1 MKASDMLRNNNGLK
15 TTQSVLNKQQSGV
28 DAAQKVAQT
37 QAPVFTQQ
45 QLDAAGKKI
54 DQMNA
59 ATPQNETPTMK
70 AAREKTIATQQAIAN
85 GVDVNQGA
93 TSDEEDKPSVPIVKK
108 EDLKPQPKQLSYADM
123 YKILNPELNET
134 AEQRANR
141 EKKERT
147 KARIAALGDG
157 LRALSN
163 IYFATNGAK
172 VIHNPESDMTKAVNK
187 RKSYMDAQREKN
199 RASWLAGYQ
208 RALALD
214 EEARKNNL
222 TLAEQMR
229 YHDMQNDINKVKA
242 DQGQQKIDQG
252 QQRIDQGNRRLD
264 LSELKYTNDA
274 EYKDN
279 QLKIKKM
286 LADGQISHWAAQDAL
301 ARLREGRIANKA
313 QKSSGG
319 NQTTAGYWYEY
330 YDLMDT
336 PEGQKKINEL
346 KRKLRI
352 KNVTQTNVRYIMDRL
367 KGRRSSTGGTSSGG
381 GASSGGGKHT
391 THKAGGSSAG
401 GKKKTGVKW

>member
-1 MKASDMLRNNNGLK
+1 MKASDMLRSNNGLK

-45 QLDAAGKKI
+45 QLDAAGKKV

-70 AAREKTIATQQAIAN
+70 AARAKTIATQQAIAN

-93 TSDEEDKPSVPIVKK
+93 PSDEEDKPSVPIVKK
-108 EDLKPQPKQLSYADM
+108 EEPKPQPKQLSYADM
-123 YKILNPELNET
+123 YKMLNPEHQET

-163 IYFATNGAK
+163 IYFATKGAK
-172 VIHNPESDMTKAVNK
+172 VVHNPESDMTKAVNK
-187 RKSYMDAQREKN
+187 RKAYMDAQREKN

-222 TLAEQMR
+222 TLAEQIR
-229 YHDMQNDINKVKA
+229 HNVENEGIAKTKL
-242 DQGQQKIDQG
+242 DQS
-252 QQRIDQGNRRLD
+252 QQRIDINRMRI
-264 LSELKYTNDA
+264 TNQQ
-274 EYKDN
+274 EYN
-279 QLKIKKM
+279 Q
-286 LADGQISHWAAQDAL
+286 
-301 ARLREGRIANKA
+301 ARLELDRLWKENRISQGEKELAIKLLNAQARQIAANK
-313 QKSSGG
+313 SGG
-319 NQTTAGYWYEY
+319 GRGSRGGSSKEDWDSEYLKLNGEYPSEVANASETVAKGGIKPNTTAGRK
-330 YDLMDT
+330 
-336 PEGQKKINEL
+336 QVVKIVRKKIAH
-346 KRKLRI
+346 
-352 KNVTQTNVRYIMDRL
+352 
-367 KGRRSSTGGTSSGG
+367 KG
-381 GASSGGGKHT
+381 
-391 THKAGGSSAG
+391 GGSSHGGGSSSTG
-401 GKKKTGVKW
+401 GKKKTGVNWIK

>member
-28 DAAQKVAQT
+28 DAANKVAQT

-45 QLDAAGKKI
+45 QLDAAGKKV

-59 ATPQNETPTMK
+59 ATPTDDAMK
-70 AAREKTIATQQAIAN
+70 AARAKTIATQQAIAN

-93 TSDEEDKPSVPIVKK
+93 PSDEEDKPSVPIVKK
-108 EDLKPQPKQLSYADM
+108 EEPAEQPKQLSYADM
-123 YKILNPELNET
+123 YKMLNPEHQET
-134 AEQRANR
+134 EEQRANR

-163 IYFATNGAK
+163 IYFATKGAK
-172 VIHNPESDMTKAVNK
+172 VVHNPESDMTKVVNK
-187 RKSYMDAQREKN
+187 RKAYIDEQREKN

-229 YHDMQNDINKVKA
+229 YHDMQNEINKVKA
-242 DQGQQKIDQG
+242 DQG

-264 LSELKYTNDA
+264 LSEIKINSDADYKNFMKVLKT
-274 EYKDN
+274 K
-279 QLKIKKM
+279 
-286 LADGQISHWAAQDAL
+286 LADGQLKHWQAVDAAATLRARRAGRSTPNKEDYDAALLDISDRDPDGL
-301 ARLREGRIANKA
+301 AGAYESVGKAGQKGTPKRVVTAYRKNKA
-313 QKSSGG
+313 K
-319 NQTTAGYWYEY
+319 
-330 YDLMDT
+330 
-336 PEGQKKINEL
+336 
-346 KRKLRI
+346 
-352 KNVTQTNVRYIMDRL
+352 
-367 KGRRSSTGGTSSGG
+367 TSSKGG
-381 GASSGGGKHT
+381 GSTSNNSRAKQL
-391 THKAGGSSAG
+391 A
-401 GKKKTGVKW
+401 KKYGF

>member
-28 DAAQKVAQT
+28 DAAQKAS
-37 QAPVFTQQ
+37 PE
-45 QLDAAGKKI
+45 
-54 DQMNA
+54 QMNMNTA
-59 ATPQNETPTMK
+59 QAMLHGKEEQLTPPKDAHEQ
-70 AAREKTIATQQAIAN
+70 AARMNQQTAEGMLN
-85 GVDVNQGA
+85 GSIP
-93 TSDEEDKPSVPIVKK
+93 TDKSSVPIVKK
-108 EDLKPQPKQLSYADM
+108 EEQNPQPKQLSYADM
-123 YKILNPELNET
+123 YKMLNPEET

-163 IYFATNGAK
+163 IYFATKGAK
-172 VIHNPESDMTKAVNK
+172 VVHNPESDMTKVVNK
-187 RKSYMDAQREKN
+187 RKEYMDAQREKN
-199 RASWLAGYQ
+199 RAAWLAGYQ
-208 RALALD
+208 RAMALD
-214 EEARKNNL
+214 EEARKNDL
-222 TLAEQMR
+222 TLAEQIR
-229 YHDMQNDINKVKA
+229 YHDMMNENNKTKN
-242 DQGQQKIDQG
+242 DQG

-279 QLKIKKM
+279 KLKIEKM
-286 LADGQISHWAAQDAL
+286 LADGKISHWAAQDTL

-319 NQTTAGYWYEY
+319 NKTTAGYWYEY
-330 YDLMDT
+330 YDMMDT
-336 PEGQKKINEL
+336 PEGQKNINEL

-352 KNVTQTNVRYIMDRL
+352 KNITQTNVRYIMDRL
-367 KGRRSSTGGTSSGG
+367 KGRSSSAGG
-381 GASSGGGKHT
+381 GKSSGGGKHT
-391 THKAGGSSAG
+391 THKAGGSSSAV

>member
-15 TTQSVLNKQQSGV
+15 STHSVLNKQQSGV
-28 DAAQKVAQT
+28 DAANKVAQT

-45 QLDAAGKKI
+45 QLDAASKKV

-85 GVDVNQGA
+85 GVDVNQSA
-93 TSDEEDKPSVPIVKK
+93 PSDEEDKPSVPIVKK
-108 EDLKPQPKQLSYADM
+108 EEPKPQPKQLSYADM
-123 YKILNPELNET
+123 YKILNPEQQET

-163 IYFATNGAK
+163 IYFATKGAK
-172 VIHNPESDMTKAVNK
+172 VVHNPESDMTKAVNK
-187 RKSYMDAQREKN
+187 RKAYMDAQREKN

-242 DQGQQKIDQG
+242 DQGQQRINQNQQKID
-252 QQRIDQGNRRLD
+252 
-264 LSELKYTNDA
+264 LSKLKYTNDA

-279 QLKIKKM
+279 QMKIKKM

-319 NQTTAGYWYEY
+319 KQTTAGYWYEY
-330 YDLMDT
+330 YDMMDT
-336 PEGQKKINEL
+336 PEGQKKINEI

-367 KGRRSSTGGTSSGG
+367 KGRSSSTGGG

-391 THKAGGSSAG
+391 THKAGGSSSAG

>member
-15 TTQSVLNKQQSGV
+15 TTQSVLNKQKSGV
-28 DAAQKVAQT
+28 DAANKVAQT

-45 QLDAAGKKI
+45 QLDAAGKKV

-93 TSDEEDKPSVPIVKK
+93 SSDDEDKPSIPIVKK
-108 EDLKPQPKQLSYADM
+108 EETKPQPKQLSYADM
-123 YKILNPELNET
+123 YKMLNPEHQET

-147 KARIAALGDG
+147 KARIVALGDG

-172 VIHNPESDMTKAVNK
+172 VVHNPESDMTKAINK
-187 RKSYMDAQREKN
+187 RKAYMDAQREKN

-229 YHDMQNDINKVKA
+229 YHDMQNDINKVKN
-242 DQGQQKIDQG
+242 DQG

-279 QLKIKKM
+279 QMKIKKM

-336 PEGQKKINEL
+336 PEGQKKINEI

-352 KNVTQTNVRYIMDRL
+352 KNVTQTNVRYIIDRL
-367 KGRRSSTGGTSSGG
+367 KGRRSSTGGG

-391 THKAGGSSAG
+391 THKASGSSSAG

>member
-1 MKASDMLRNNNGLK
+1 MKASDMLRSNNGLK

-28 DAAQKVAQT
+28 DAAQKAS
-37 QAPVFTQQ
+37 PE
-45 QLDAAGKKI
+45 
-54 DQMNA
+54 QMNMNTA
-59 ATPQNETPTMK
+59 QAMLQGKGEQLTPPKDAHEQ
-70 AAREKTIATQQAIAN
+70 AARMNQQTAEGMLN
-85 GVDVNQGA
+85 GSIP
-93 TSDEEDKPSVPIVKK
+93 TDKPSVPIVKK
-108 EDLKPQPKQLSYADM
+108 DEPKPQPKQLSYADM
-123 YKILNPELNET
+123 YKMLNPEHEET
-134 AEQRANR
+134 AEQKANR

-163 IYFATNGAK
+163 IYFATKGAK
-172 VIHNPESDMTKAVNK
+172 VVHNPESDMTKVVNK
-187 RKSYMDAQREKN
+187 RKEYMDAQRERN
-199 RASWLAGYQ
+199 RAAWLAGYQ
-208 RALALD
+208 RAMALD
-214 EEARKNNL
+214 EEARKNDL
-222 TLAEQMR
+222 TLAEQIR
-229 YHDMQNDINKVKA
+229 YHDMMNDNNKAKN
-242 DQGQQKIDQG
+242 DLGQQRIDQG

-301 ARLREGRIANKA
+301 ARLREGRISNKA

-319 NQTTAGYWYEY
+319 NKTTAGYWYEY

-336 PEGQKKINEL
+336 PDGQKKINEL
-346 KRKLRI
+346 KRRLRI

-367 KGRRSSTGGTSSGG
+367 KGRSSSAGG
-381 GASSGGGKHT
+381 GKSSGGGKHT
-391 THKAGGSSAG
+391 THKAGGSSSAG

>member
-15 TTQSVLNKQQSGV
+15 TTQSVLNKQQSGA

-45 QLDAAGKKI
+45 QLDAAGKKV

-59 ATPQNETPTMK
+59 ATPTDDAMK
-70 AAREKTIATQQAIAN
+70 AARAKTIATQQAIAN

-93 TSDEEDKPSVPIVKK
+93 PSDEEDKPSVPIVKGLRSGNQSI
-108 EDLKPQPKQLSYADM
+108 LKPQPKQLSYADM
-123 YKILNPELNET
+123 YKILNPEHQET

-163 IYFATNGAK
+163 IYFATKGAK
-172 VIHNPESDMTKAVNK
+172 VVHNPESDMTKAVNK
-187 RKSYMDAQREKN
+187 RKAYMDAQREKN

-214 EEARKNNL
+214 EESRKNNL

-242 DQGQQKIDQG
+242 DQGQQ
-252 QQRIDQGNRRLD
+252 RIDQGNRRLD
-264 LSELKYTNDA
+264 LSKLKYTNDA

-330 YDLMDT
+330 YDMMDT

-352 KNVTQTNVRYIMDRL
+352 KNITQTNVRYIMDIL
-367 KGRRSSTGGTSSGG
+367 KGRSSSAGG
-381 GASSGGGKHT
+381 GKPSGGGKHT